1 MEVTS
6 ILRNITMMEKEPF
19 LHLHANL
26 GRKDMSVA
34 GGHIVSVRSI
44 PFLRS

>member
-6 ILRNITMMEKEPF
+6 VLRNITMMEKEPF

-26 GRKDMSVA
+26 GGRT
-34 GGHIVSVRSI
+34 
-44 PFLRS
+44 